1 MSYLCSNQ
9 KIKHIMLKRY
19 LFILFLTS
27 PYLGF
32 SQANFVKKLAQG
44 TPQTLVVYGTSI
56 ESMEPNGRM
65 WVAKIGEDL
74 NKRYNN
80 LLTIYN
86 SGKSGQHSIWGLEN
100 LQDSVIAR
108 SPNALMIELAT
119 NDAVYDKFG
128 ISPDNCRTN
137 TLEMVNRVL
146 EKFPDC
152 EIFLHSP
159 CGFPIGDNLTSRPD
173 MWTYNYVYRDIYLEK
188 GYIWINTANFFREV
202 GENTNLG
209 ETVLKAYQ
217 GDGVHPT
224 EKGGTEILYPAVL
237 KAMLTNQSVTVSA
250 TPEHYGTILKM
261 TPAYFNQSAS
271 TDMSA
276 HSYPYNWAAAT
287 GLNWTS
293 SNVFAQEQSAST
305 SPFLGKCI
313 RFGKTDASVGTA
325 QTPILDLL
333 ANSNETVTLS
343 ISLTAGSN
351 KTGTLSIYLDNATTP
366 IFTVSASTGNNG
378 NPFTGAYYTFQIPV
392 IGGTSTSSLRFEH
405 SKTQNGGNI
414 YINSIEIKRTQ
425 TEANG
430 LKNQTQT
437 DCYKLIDKNTL
448 VFSEPVQLSIYTID
462 GRIIRTSKEWK
473 TTSNIDFLKTGIY
486 TIKILN
492 HQNVF
497 FTGKFIKQ

>member
-1 MSYLCSNQ
+1 
-9 KIKHIMLKRY
+9 MLKRY
-19 LFILFLTS
+19 LFILFLTT

-44 TPQTLVVYGTSI
+44 ISQTLVVYGTSI

-65 WVAKIGEDL
+65 WVAKIGQDL
-74 NKRYNN
+74 NNRYNN
-80 LLTIYN
+80 LLTLYN
-86 SGKSGQHSIWGLEN
+86 SGKSGQHSVWGLEN
-100 LQDSVIAR
+100 LLDSVIAR

-128 ISPDNCRTN
+128 ISPDSCRTN
-137 TLEMVNRVL
+137 TLEMINRVL

-173 MWTYNYVYRDIYLEK
+173 MWTYNYVYRDICLEK

-261 TPAYFNQSAS
+261 TPAYITQSAS

-293 SNVFAQEQSAST
+293 SNVFAQELSAST

-325 QTPILDLL
+325 QTPALDLS
-333 ANSNETVTLS
+333 ATSNEAVTLS

-351 KTGTLSIYLDNATTP
+351 KTGSLAIYLDNATTP
-366 IFTVSASTGNNG
+366 LFSISASTGNNG
-378 NPFTGAYYTFQIPV
+378 NAFTATYYTFQVPITN
-392 IGGTSTSSLRFEH
+392 GTTTSSLRFEH

-414 YINSIEIKRTQ
+414 YVNSIEIQRTQ
-425 TEANG
+425 TETNG
-430 LKNQTQT
+430 LKSQKQADYFRLT
-437 DCYKLIDKNTL
+437 DQNTL
-448 VFSEPVQLSIYTID
+448 VFAEPVQLTIFSID
-462 GRIIRTSKEWK
+462 GKTIHTSKKWA
-473 TTSNIDFLKTGIY
+473 TTTNLNLLKTGIY
-486 TIKILN
+486 TFKTIN
-492 HQNVF
+492 QENNSF
-497 FTGKFIKQ
+497 SGKFIKQ